1 MLAKITLY
9 DGTVYKIASQT
20 VDTQDGI
27 YLGRIKDELSLVS
40 AMQEAGNA
48 PNTVSLTIINYDNF
62 IPHNKD
68 LWAAEV
74 LLTNENNISWR
85 GKINFCNFDS
95 DGNLYVTA
103 SEKTAPEL
111 ELQLPDEVRQVYTV
125 DQDFHQSSVTM
136 TIPLVIGGTSSNPI
150 TLPTILI
157 DKTRGIYLIC
167 VGEIRSVVNV
177 YNGAEQLPQTAY
189 TAYTGTADQEE
200 NAGFAYVQIAEDY
213 RLNSDGSYAE
223 INVDVVGLKLAN
235 FTEEECRNGALFL
248 YYFLTTADTG
258 VNGWGCGIDSSLID
272 TDSFQSA
279 ITLCNQ
285 LGYKLDG
292 IMWLRQSAQSWIDQ
306 ICQAIHGKYSINAN
320 GKRSLF
326 IDYAGNA
333 SKKTFT
339 ASNMQVERYGKNSYT
354 SVVYNKGVLSYDY
367 NPITG
372 LFMQSAQYE
381 NSDSIAQIGE
391 QKFIGESYLIKD
403 ATTALA
409 VLEYTCK
416 RSQIAAEAIEFKTDD
431 VETNLRAGDII
442 TINRPDLNLNNA
454 LYQIQ
459 SISTTDFISSIIAVK
474 FDTSVFSVTG
484 TASTVNWGNERDIT
498 PALTPAQATNL
509 LLSTGFDINPDG
521 TGIPYISGTFTV
533 PDGGWLAAA
542 VQYGIGTNPS
552 NWTEMALITEGRFK
566 LSPVNVDTV
575 YSIRVRMI
583 TATGHSS
590 FITGVITATGDTIP
604 PSKPTISAKAT
615 DKTVTIQCGLDTPPA
630 DMGGFQIY
638 RKKSTDS
645 ESAYTYI
652 GSIAANRGYA
662 AFSDYVDEY
671 VTYNYKAKS
680 YDRSGNLSTQFSDV
694 ANVAVTG
701 IEAVELAAS
710 AIAMPTGSILRL
722 SAKNCTT
729 ESIAEVNGVKD
740 VSGRGHHG
748 RAYGGVTVLDGGEGF
763 SFDGTGRI
771 NLPQRDYLS
780 GLTKLSIS
788 ARFLITQKDN
798 TTRYIT
804 MLGTG
809 TGADSFNQIAFQ
821 IESGGLFSFGGRGV
835 STDSIALAKTEVS
848 ENVEYHA
855 VGTVDFTT
863 KEIILY
869 INGVAVAT
877 ETLVSTGSL
886 VTPNVWNIGAN
897 RSNSNGWKG
906 YIKDLRIYPFVLTP
920 TQVKSIYMLPDEAV
934 FAQLTTDMFSANII
948 KANYILNDGDFQT
961 LAIDAVNANINNLN
975 VAGNATFTGLSN
987 KVTAKYGTCSTGAST
1002 AAKVVDLD
1010 NFALYTGA
1018 QISVKFTNTNS
1029 VANPTLN
1036 VEGTGAKTIRA
1047 KGANLT
1053 ASSLYNWVANDVVDF
1068 VYDGTYWVISDISA
1082 KDYSNTE
1089 LAKKMSIASYCA
1101 SSDTTK
1107 IDGANIY
1114 AGSVTALQMAANT
1127 ITAEKLNVEAVRIP
1141 KGESFYV
1148 TANGLPNP
1156 MSAGS
1161 AVPDL
1166 TNYYSGKTY
1175 NGVLGHS
1182 TVRDI
1187 AGGGG
1192 GDAFRWSDL
1201 TYKTIIA
1208 FSGSGLTIGNS
1219 FTISLWI
1226 YVEDF
1231 SQNPCFLD
1239 IQNTTF
1245 GTNNNSSR
1253 IWVGANDNNG
1263 NGTLRFLIYNGTTA
1277 VELNSGTIN
1286 KNTWYHLVFRLNSGT
1301 GICFRNGVS
1310 FGSSK
1315 TMTHSDLTANCITIG
1330 GFINNPSSRAFK
1342 GYIGE
1347 VKIFRRSLTEQE
1359 IMSLFHNGLD
1369 SESGQITADRL
1380 AVNAIRG
1387 RDASGG
1393 GDGSYTTQGIVMN
1406 LSGKGWLSTQKCSIS
1421 SSGVIK
1427 AVDVDLTGKIT
1438 ATSGSFTGAVTA
1450 TSGKIGNL
1458 SIVDGY
1464 LYNENTNITAEVGVK
1479 LKGIEKV
1486 TSSISNYCTIQ
1497 LWPGGLYGD
1506 SRTSSYSGNTIASFI
1521 IDSTINGTGIASTL
1535 SLFGGATAYCA
1546 NGWSSSCDESAKK
1559 DIRDVTALE
1568 KLKEI
1573 RVKKYKYSKK
1583 ALDEKAWRYKQAL
1596 KAEENL
1602 KKGIKTEEEPMP
1614 EFEDDENAPDYIM
1627 AMAGEF
1633 NKAFGVDNGNEESIN
1648 YTNAIGV
1655 ALRSIQELA
1664 EIVDSQ
1670 KAEIAELKDLLKNS
1684 KDNDSEKELIE
1695 PSFDELLEDNENKK

>member
-20 VDTQDGI
+20 VDTEDGI
-27 YLGRIKDELSLVS
+27 YLGRIKDELSIVS

-48 PNTVSLTIINYDNF
+48 PETISLTIINYDNF

-68 LWAAEV
+68 LWAADV
-74 LLTNENNISWR
+74 LLTNDNNISWR

-125 DQDFHQSSVTM
+125 DEDFHQSSVTM
-136 TIPLVIGGTSSNPI
+136 TIPLVIGGTTSNPI
-150 TLPTILI
+150 TLSTILI

-167 VGEIRSVVNV
+167 VGEIRSIVKV

-189 TAYTGTADQEE
+189 TAYTGTADQQE

-213 RLNSDGSYAE
+213 RLNSDGTYAE
-223 INVDVVGLKLAN
+223 INVDVVGLKLGN
-235 FTEEECRNGALFL
+235 HTEAECRNGARFL

-272 TDSFQSA
+272 SDSFQSA

-339 ASNMQVERYGKNSYT
+339 ASNMQVDRYGKNSYT

-381 NSDSIAQIGE
+381 NADSIAQIGE

-498 PALTPAQATNL
+498 PALTPAMATSLN
-509 LLSTGFDINPDG
+509 LSTGFDINPDG

-533 PDGGWLAAA
+533 PEGGWLAAA
-542 VQYGIGTNPS
+542 VQYGIGADPT
-552 NWTEMALITEGRFK
+552 NWTELSLITEGSFK
-566 LSPVNVDTV
+566 IAPVNVGTV
-575 YSIRVRMI
+575 YAIRVRMI
-583 TATGHSS
+583 TATGHSDYLKN
-590 FITGVITATGDTIP
+590 VITSTGDTIP

-615 DKTVTIQCGLDTPPA
+615 DRTVTIQCGLDQPPA

-694 ANVAVTG
+694 ANVAITG
-701 IEAVELAAS
+701 IEAVSLAAS

-722 SAKNCTT
+722 SAKNCTAA
-729 ESIAEVNGVKD
+729 SIAETNGVKD
-740 VSGRGHHG
+740 CSGYGHHG
-748 RAYGGVTVLDGGEGF
+748 QAGSGMSIVNDEEKGTCFYLNGTANSYATIPANLGYSNEFTLCAWFKKKGSAANSWHILFGGYEAELDVGDGNGAARIGTCDNDNNRQWLDGG
-763 SFDGTGRI
+763 SVTDG
-771 NLPQRDYLS
+771 
-780 GLTKLSIS
+780 KWHH
-788 ARFLITQKDN
+788 
-798 TTRYIT
+798 
-804 MLGTG
+804 
-809 TGADSFNQIAFQ
+809 IA
-821 IESGGLFSFGGRGV
+821 
-835 STDSIALAKTEVS
+835 
-848 ENVEYHA
+848 
-855 VGTVDFTT
+855 GTVSCNGTT
-863 KEIILY
+863 TDLILY
-869 INGVAVAT
+869 VDGEKVGNKTVELAT
-877 ETLVSTGSL
+877 IKQPTERKIGQFAST
-886 VTPNVWNIGAN
+886 NAYRAN
-897 RSNSNGWKG
+897 C
-906 YIKDLRIYPFVLTP
+906 YLYDPRIYPRALSATEI
-920 TQVKSIYMLPDEAV
+920 KSIFMIPDETV
-934 FAQLTTDMFSANII
+934 FAQLTTDMFGANII
-948 KANYILNDGDFQT
+948 HANYILNDGAFQT
-961 LAIDAVNANINNLN
+961 LAVNAVNANINDLN

-987 KVTAKYGTCSTGAST
+987 KVTAKYGTCSTAAAT
-1002 AAKVVDLD
+1002 AAKVVTLSNFDL
-1010 NFALYTGA
+1010 FTGA

-1036 VEGTGAKTIRA
+1036 VNSTGAKTIRA

-1053 ASSLYNWVANDVVDF
+1053 ASSLYNWVAGDVVNF

-1089 LAKKMSIASYCA
+1089 LAKKMSIASYCSA
-1101 SSDTTK
+1101 NDTTK

-1114 AGSVTALQMAANT
+1114 AGSVTAIQMAANA
-1127 ITAEKLNVEAVRIP
+1127 ITAEKI
-1141 KGESFYV
+1141 SV
-1148 TANGLPNP
+1148 TAIKKPSGAWLDFTPKNLPATLNINDTIPNIACNWYNFNGTVKGASFST
-1156 MSAGS
+1156 SAESTNGRRFELGAGVSSCIQVPSGYVQKNWTWRMKCIFTQFSHTPILFRCSDNASSPVRLISILVSSSGKLYGYIWSSSSSQLGFSSNATLSLNTLYDLVITASGS
-1161 AVPDL
+1161 VVTIYINGVVD
-1166 TNYYSGKTY
+1166 KTY
-1175 NGVLGHS
+1175 NFA
-1182 TVRDI
+1182 TVNFQ
-1187 AGGGG
+1187 AVG
-1192 GDAFRWSDL
+1192 
-1201 TYKTIIA
+1201 
-1208 FSGSGLTIGNS
+1208 IGIFNA
-1219 FTISLWI
+1219 
-1226 YVEDF
+1226 E
-1231 SQNPCFLD
+1231 
-1239 IQNTTF
+1239 
-1245 GTNNNSSR
+1245 
-1253 IWVGANDNNG
+1253 
-1263 NGTLRFLIYNGTTA
+1263 TTA
-1277 VELNSGTIN
+1277 LQSA
-1286 KNTWYHLVFRLNSGT
+1286 R
-1301 GICFRNGVS
+1301 S
-1310 FGSSK
+1310 F
-1315 TMTHSDLTANCITIG
+1315 A
-1330 GFINNPSSRAFK
+1330 
-1342 GYIGE
+1342 GYCYNVMFYVRCLSADE
-1347 VKIFRRSLTEQE
+1347 VKALYNLGT
-1359 IMSLFHNGLD
+1359 D
-1369 SESGQITADRL
+1369 TESGQITADRL
-1380 AVNAIRG
+1380 AVDAIRS
-1387 RDASGG
+1387 RNASGG
-1393 GDGSYTTQGIVMN
+1393 SDGGYTTAGSKMD
-1406 LSGKGWLSTQKCSIS
+1406 LTLGWLSFPKCCIS

-1427 AVDVDLTGKIT
+1427 ATDVDLTGKIT
-1438 ATSGSFTGAVTA
+1438 ATSGKFGDCQ
-1450 TSGKIGNL
+1450 I
-1458 SIVDGY
+1458 
-1464 LYNENTNITAEVGVK
+1464 NTNDSESK
-1479 LKGIEKV
+1479 YCSMYL
-1486 TSSISNYCTIQ
+1486 TSSKYNAFCIETTGDFIQWLRGSQRGVVIEANPAGVGESLLVLNKSDSN
-1497 LWPGGLYGD
+1497 
-1506 SRTSSYSGNTIASFI
+1506 R
-1521 IDSTINGTGIASTL
+1521 
-1535 SLFGGATAYCA
+1535 GGAGCRIESYGADSLIVKYKGTDSAASALYVTGKAYCSA
-1546 NGWSSSCDESAKK
+1546 GVWSGCDENLKK
-1559 DIRDVTALE
+1559 DIKDVSTLD
-1568 KLKEI
+1568 KLKSI
-1573 RVKKYKYSKK
+1573 RVKKFKYSEKK
-1583 ALDEKAWRYKQAL
+1583 VFLKDWAKDKKNEIKYNVSLLDR
-1596 KAEENL
+1596 
-1602 KKGIKTEEEPMP
+1602 KTMP
-1614 EFEDDENAPDYIM
+1614 EPPEDNENSPEFIM

-1648 YTNAIGV
+1648 YTNAVGV

-1670 KAEIAELKDLLKNS
+1670 KAEIAELKALLKNSS

-1695 PSFDELLEDNENKK
+1695 PSFEELLKDDENQEEGQKK